1 MCYPDNMTEQ
11 VTDYGVCYT
20 FNSGNPPM
28 RTEKTGSRFGL
39 ALTLNIE
46 QYEYMRGPQSD
57 AGVKVREK
65 IQWCPVNSNQFAG
78 IFFEQETVHTPL
90 PRGEWRT

>member
-1 MCYPDNMTEQ
+1 MTKE

-20 FNSGNPPM
+20 FNGGEHPLP
-28 RTEKTGSRFGL
+28 TEKTGSRFGL

-57 AGVKVREK
+57 AGVKVSTPHPHPQCRAPHPPLTLN
-65 IQWCPVNSNQFAG
+65 I
-78 IFFEQETVHTPL
+78 EQCEYI
-90 PRGEWRT
+90 

>member
-1 MCYPDNMTEQ
+1 MTEQ

-20 FNSGNPPM
+20 FNGGPDPLP
-28 RTEKTGSRFGL
+28 TEKTGSRFGL

-57 AGVKVREK
+57 AGVKVSK
-65 IQWCPVNSNQFAG
+65 PG
-78 IFFEQETVHTPL
+78 
-90 PRGEWRT
+90 

>member
-1 MCYPDNMTEQ
+1 MSHKRNEAEFMFDSLFTPCRCRWEGNLCYPDNMTKQ

-20 FNSGNPPM
+20 FNGGPHPLP
-28 RTEKTGSRFGL
+28 TEKTGSRFGL

-57 AGVKVREK
+57 AGVKV
-65 IQWCPVNSNQFAG
+65 
-78 IFFEQETVHTPL
+78 
-90 PRGEWRT
+90 